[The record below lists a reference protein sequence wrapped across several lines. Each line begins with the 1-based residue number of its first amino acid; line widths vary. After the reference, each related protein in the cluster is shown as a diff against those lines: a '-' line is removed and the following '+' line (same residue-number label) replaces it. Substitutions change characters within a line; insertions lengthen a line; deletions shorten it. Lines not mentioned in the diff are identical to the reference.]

1 MVAVADAQQCQ
12 REGARTHVERVE
24 LRLQLLAIQDG
35 RRTPTHRLQH
45 DLSAEATHE
54 HNAAEALQSDASA
67 QQVVSTRPTARSP
80 PPSLRLNPH
89 G

>member
-1 MVAVADAQQCQ
+1 MSSNAQ
-12 REGARTHVERVE
+12 REGVRTLVERVE

-35 RRTPTHRLQH
+35 RRPPAHRLQH

-54 HNAAEALQSDASA
+54 HNAAEALQRDVSA
-67 QQVVSTRPTARSP
+67 QQVVRTRPTARSP
-80 PPSLRLNPH
+80 PPSLRSNPH